1 MKSLSIKSLIN
12 SNKGKMLL
20 SIILGF
26 GIATLFRKACKDRNC
41 LVFHAPSIN
50 KIKGKTFSY
59 NNKCYEY
66 IENNTKCDKNK
77 NILNI
82 NSEKIEN
89 A

>member
-1 MKSLSIKSLIN
+1 MKSPSLKSLIN

-26 GIATLFRKACKDRNC
+26 GIATLFRRACKDRNC

-50 KIKGKTFSY
+50 KVKGKIFSY
-59 NNKCYEY
+59 NDKCYKY
-66 IENNTKCDKNK
+66 IENNAKCNSNK
-77 NILNI
+77 NILEI
-82 NSEKIEN
+82 NNQKIEN